1 MGDVTCRKSIDIL
14 RKYDPE
20 KVSKGSA
27 AVVAK
32 WCKERKYITS
42 VVYGQYYM

>member
-32 WCKERKYITS
+32 
-42 VVYGQYYM
+42 